1 MLQLYGKRSK
11 CKTAR
16 HAKHRFV
23 VQRAWKRT
31 RTSIIPVKQQIE
43 ATLSDPKL
51 NQLLTNRDLES
62 LQNTETV
69 NDITTSKLYK
79 ELIGKTCFTGNDIS
93 LTWNT
98 DGAPV
103 FSSLQ
108 FTIWPLQASI
118 NELPPHLR
126 CNNMLLI
133 GLWFGGQPTMNTFL
147 KPFVDECSELQQHGF
162 PFLNELHTRKVFPLI
177 FCGDAPARAK
187 VRNVKQFNGAY
198 GCDWCERPGVPVAAA
213 NGPPTRY
220 YPYRTPVVIR
230 SAQNQALYAIRAT
243 PEKPVKG
250 NNNKSIYFNMIKFTA

>member
-1 MLQLYGKRSK
+1 M
-11 CKTAR
+11 
-16 HAKHRFV
+16 HAPVIWEKIK
-23 VQRAWKRT
+23 VQDCETCQTPFCGSESMEKN
-31 RTSIIPVKQQIE
+31 SYFHYIPVKQQIE

-51 NQLLTNRDLES
+51 NRLLTNRDLES

-108 FTIWPLQASI
+108 FAIWPLQASI

-198 GCDWCERPGVPVAAA
+198 GCDCCETGAC
-213 NGPPTRY
+213 TTY
-220 YPYRTPVVIR
+220 KI
-230 SAQNQALYAIRAT
+230 
-243 PEKPVKG
+243 
-250 NNNKSIYFNMIKFTA
+250 

>member
-1 MLQLYGKRSK
+1 MHAPVIWEKIKVQDS
-11 CKTAR
+11 AR

-93 LTWNT
+93 LTWKT

-103 FSSLQ
+103 FSSSQ
-108 FTIWPLQASI
+108 FSIWPLQASS
-118 NELPPHLR
+118 PPA
-126 CNNMLLI
+126 M
-133 GLWFGGQPTMNTFL
+133 
-147 KPFVDECSELQQHGF
+147 QQH
-162 PFLNELHTRKVFPLI
+162 
-177 FCGDAPARAK
+177 
-187 VRNVKQFNGAY
+187 
-198 GCDWCERPGVPVAAA
+198 AA
-213 NGPPTRY
+213 NWPM
-220 YPYRTPVVIR
+220 VWR
-230 SAQNQALYAIRAT
+230 SA
-243 PEKPVKG
+243 
-250 NNNKSIYFNMIKFTA
+250 NNEYLS